1 MTGIALVA
9 TFNAG
14 GWETETSTRSLVR
27 AYEARRSE
35 GEALIFFRKR
45 PLSGSFY
52 TDGQAAEAMTAEELQ
67 ARLAQGP
74 AWVAFKERHRGRV
87 PAELMES
94 MQPVA
99 RGEYDLYYA
108 GPRSRQALAR

>member
-1 MTGIALVA
+1 MPLQNRCDPFGDLIAHPARGL
-9 TFNAG
+9 FMGNRG
-14 GWETETSTRSLVR
+14 GRIHDDAQRLT
-27 AYEARRSE
+27 ARRFASKQWICCT
-35 GEALIFFRKR
+35 L
-45 PLSGSFY
+45 
-52 TDGQAAEAMTAEELQ
+52 
-67 ARLAQGP
+67 
-74 AWVAFKERHRGRV
+74 AFKERHRGRV